1 MRVVMHELR
10 DQVTVLLPDNSAAR
24 NNLTGLYALAAQ
36 LRPSLVVLDDIDL
49 IIGSGRSSTTLV
61 DFLASVDGA
70 VNSHEGIIT
79 LAATNRLQVIDEAA
93 RRSARFDRLIELP
106 RPPAAGRARI
116 LTRYLGRFADNVDVQ
131 RIATASAGA
140 TALTSARSS
149 ATRSSPPTEHPTRPR
164 SSLQSPTP
172 TSPTRQ
178 PDTGTTCERA
188 PEPTSRRDVA
198 VV

>member
-1 MRVVMHELR
+1 
-10 DQVTVLLPDNSAAR
+10 VLLPDNSVAR
-24 NNLTGLYALAAQ
+24 SNLTGVYALAAQ

-49 IIGSGRSSTTLV
+49 IIGSGRSSATLV

-116 LTRYLGRFADNVDVQ
+116 LTRYLGRFAVNADVQ

-140 TALTSARSS
+140 TGADLREVVRHAVL
-149 ATRSSPPTEHPTRPR
+149 ATNGA
-164 SSLQSPTP
+164 
-172 TSPTRQ
+172 
-178 PDTGTTCERA
+178 PDTPA
-188 PEPTSRRDVA
+188 LLAAVA
-198 VV
+198 DAEFADPAAGHGNYL